1 MTTATATRTRTAT
14 GNPRYYS
21 TVTAIG
27 DYTAHYRA
35 GAQTAKKITLT
46 NLPAITEYARSV
58 REDETPGEAN
68 RQLWQLYN
76 DLKMEAAF
84 KIAESFRSFPPA
96 TDDPDELRTAIL
108 ADYSRAV
115 IIAIGDGEEGGQE

>member
-1 MTTATATRTRTAT
+1 MTPATATRTAI
-14 GNPRYYS
+14 GNPRFYS
-21 TVTAIG
+21 TVSPIG
-27 DYTAHYRA
+27 DYTAHYRT
-35 GAQTAKKITLT
+35 GRQTAKKITLT

-76 DLKMEAAF
+76 DLKTEATD
-84 KIAESFRSFPPA
+84 KITESFRSFPPA
-96 TDDPDELRTAIL
+96 TGDHDELRTAIL

-115 IIAIGDGEEGGQE
+115 IIAIGDDEKGGNE